1 MLTLSRITYRIAG
14 RTLFDEASL
23 ALQKGARVGLV
34 GPNGAGKS
42 TLFKIITGELHADG
56 GEVLLPNNTSLA
68 MVKQDLPTGT
78 ITPIEIVL
86 AADTRR
92 ATLLAQLETEVDP
105 NHLGEIY
112 AELDHIGAYAAPAR
126 AATILAGLGFSE
138 DQQNSPIDGF
148 SGGWRMRVALAATL
162 FSQPDVLLLDEPTNH
177 LDLDAIM
184 WLEEYLLTY
193 PHTIFMI
200 SHDRELL
207 NKCCTHIAHLDSKK
221 MNLYTGGFDQFITQ
235 YTLQRELLEKSI
247 QKQEAK
253 RAHMQSFVD
262 RFKAKASKAKQAQ
275 SRMKAIEKMPVLERT
290 GEGRTVT
297 FNFPTPEE
305 LAPPLFTSLGVNLGY
320 SPDKTILHKVDIR
333 LDQDDRI
340 ALLGANGNGKSTLVK
355 FLAGVLEEQ
364 CGTVYRAGKLRVGY
378 YDQYQSD
385 SLDLDATPYHVMA
398 DAMRAQKVPVNEAA
412 VRAKLGQFHFSKEH
426 MDGKISALSGGERAR
441 LLFAIISYNAPN
453 ILLLDEPTNHLDL
466 ASREALVQALND
478 YQGAVVLVSHDPS
491 LIERVADRL
500 WLVADGKVQDFNG
513 DLSDYRNYVL
523 DLRRQNRR
531 ANSKAKTEAAE
542 VAEAADVEAPR
553 KAVTLSAGQ
562 RRKRFPQL
570 YVALQTAEKA
580 LAPLASEKKVC
591 DEALSTPEVYN
602 NPEQIKQWQQ
612 KLKALQPVLEK
623 AEAQWL
629 EAQTAFDNAG

>member
-1 MLTLSRITYRIAG
+1 MLTLSRLTYRLG
-14 RTLFDEASL
+14 SRVLFEETSL
-23 ALQKGARVGLV
+23 NLPKGARVGLV

-56 GEVLLPNNTSLA
+56 GEVLLPAQASLA
-68 MVKQDLPTGT
+68 MVKQDLPSGT
-78 ITPIEIVL
+78 ITPLEIVL

-92 ATLLAQLETEVDP
+92 AALLAQLETEVDP

-126 AATILAGLGFSE
+126 AAIILAGLGFTE
-138 DQQNSPIDGF
+138 AQQNSPIEGF

-162 FSQPDVLLLDEPTNH
+162 FVQPDVLLLDEPTNH

-184 WLEEYLLTY
+184 WLEEYLASY
-193 PHTIFMI
+193 PHTIFLI

-207 NKCCTHIAHLDSKK
+207 NKCCTHIAHLDNKK
-221 MNLYTGGFDQFITQ
+221 LTLYTGGFDQFINQ
-235 YTLQRELLEKSI
+235 YNLQKELLEKSI
-247 QKQEAK
+247 KKQAAQ
-253 RAHMQSFVD
+253 RAHLQSFVD

-290 GEGRTVT
+290 GEGKTVT
-297 FNFPTPEE
+297 FNFPTPDE
-305 LAPPLFTSLGVNLGY
+305 LAPPLFSALGVNIGY
-320 SPDKTILHKVDIR
+320 GPGKTILRNVGLR

-355 FLAGVLEEQ
+355 FIAGALAGEGGE
-364 CGTVYRAGKLRVGY
+364 VYQSPKLRIGY
-378 YDQYQSD
+378 YDQYQAET
-385 SLDLDATPYHVMA
+385 LDLNDSPYNVMA
-398 DAMRAQKVPVNEAA
+398 DYMRAHKAIVAEAA
-412 VRAKLGQFHFSKEH
+412 VRAKLGQFHFSKDQ

-441 LLFAIISYNAPN
+441 LLFALISYNAPN

-500 WLVADGKVQDFNG
+500 WLVADGQVKDFTG
-513 DLSDYRNYVL
+513 DLADYRQYVL
-523 DLRRQNRR
+523 DLRRQQSR
-531 ANSKAKTEAAE
+531 AASKAKASAVAEEATEAAPKK
-542 VAEAADVEAPR
+542 V
-553 KAVTLSAGQ
+553 VTLSPNQ

-570 YVALQTAEKA
+570 FAAAQAAEQALAKLTQDKAAHEAALQDPA
-580 LAPLASEKKVC
+580 
-591 DEALSTPEVYN
+591 VYN
-602 NPEQIKQWQQ
+602 NPAQLKTHQQ
-612 KLKALQPVLEK
+612 ALKALTPAL
-623 AEAQWL
+623 AEAETTWL
-629 EAQTAFDNAG
+629 AAQQAYEGAG